1 MSTLSVGGQADDPD
15 LRLGTIPERCATADA
30 TEVWRLARAWHGAGL
45 RGELVDA
52 ALALADELGRRRE
65 ARHAMARVATRLR
78 GSPGGREVSA
88 RLKGTD
94 VVFRAQAAAGDAALA
109 VFLVDYLSPDVRDA
123 LAAPWASV
131 LGSPFAGTTDPTAE
145 GSSTAELSA

>member
-1 MSTLSVGGQADDPD
+1 MSTLSVGSQADDPD
-15 LRLGTIPERCATADA
+15 LGLGTIPERCAAADA
-30 TEVWRLARAWHGAGL
+30 AEVWRLARAWHGAGS
-45 RGELVDA
+45 RSELVDA

-65 ARHAMARVATRLR
+65 ARRAMARVATRLR
-78 GSPGGREVSA
+78 ASPGGREVSA

-109 VFLVDYLSPDVRDA
+109 VFLVDHLSPDVRDA

-131 LGSPFAGTTDPTAE
+131 HGSPFAGPADAIAE
-145 GSSTAELSA
+145 GTSA